1 MPVRLPSLISSEL
14 DVLTRF
20 TRVHFRAADIADLV
34 TVTLGGCVL
43 ARVIEAAEPISFA
56 W

>member
-1 MPVRLPSLISSEL
+1 MPNLISSEL

-20 TRVHFRAADIADLV
+20 TRVHFRAVDIADLV

-43 ARVIEAAEPISFA
+43 ERAIETAEPISFA